1 MRRAAHA
8 EQRPAAAAG
17 GDPVVRLRDP
27 LPRALL
33 ALTFI
38 TGLIDAASF
47 LGLGRV
53 FSANMTG
60 NVVLLGFGL
69 AGARGLPTVSPLI
82 AASTFVVGS
91 GLGGA
96 IARRFATPT
105 RAFVVV
111 VAFEACVVAIGAIL
125 TASAT
130 VRPSTALGDTVV
142 ALLALA
148 MGTRNASVRRLGVP
162 DLSTTVL
169 TMTLTGLTADSRLA
183 GGSGTGTARRA
194 AAVAAMLAGA
204 VAGALL
210 LRTALALTLVLAA
223 ALALLTCV
231 AYARARAAASRL
243 DRRGR

>member
-1 MRRAAHA
+1 M
-8 EQRPAAAAG
+8 
-17 GDPVVRLRDP
+17 VRLRDP

-33 ALTFI
+33 ALTFS

-82 AASTFVVGS
+82 AALTFVAGS

-96 IARRFATPT
+96 IVRRFQEPT
-105 RAFVVV
+105 RAFVVLV
-111 VAFEACVVAIGAIL
+111 GFEASVMAIGAVL
-125 TASAT
+125 VASAT
-130 VRPSTALGDTVV
+130 VRANAALGDAVV

-183 GGSGTGTARRA
+183 GGSGRGTARRA
-194 AAVAAMLAGA
+194 AAIAAMLAGA

-210 LRTALALTLVLAA
+210 LRTAPALPLVLAA
-223 ALALLTCV
+223 VLALLTSV
-231 AYARARAAASRL
+231 GYARARPAAVRL
-243 DRRGR
+243 HGGGP